1 MCFRFLAKSE
11 MQESVV
17 FGCVDNSPGSDRTDR
32 RLHNS
37 SRWVLRERFLQTYL
51 VEGIEFY
58 FERDSRKTK
67 GGKGISCLPDTLEA
81 RFTKGIY
88 SSAVLGVR
96 KCFRLYIRFYWRA
109 SEKRSTLLPRSK
121 PKDYVQIF

>member
-1 MCFRFLAKSE
+1 M
-11 MQESVV
+11 
-17 FGCVDNSPGSDRTDR
+17 
-32 RLHNS
+32 
-37 SRWVLRERFLQTYL
+37 QTYL

-88 SSAVLGVR
+88 SSAVLSVR
-96 KCFRLYIRFYWRA
+96 KCFRLLHPILLEGVRKK
-109 SEKRSTLLPRSK
+109 EEGGKLEELDTKSTQRKTKERRPEM
-121 PKDYVQIF
+121 